1 MQEAI
6 AEGCTSFFVRW
17 KLLGGSFARLC
28 VAVCLFGPPRCA
40 CRPPSLPAQNQMEGL
55 LLPPQ
60 HQHYRALKKEY
71 VAAKAACS
79 DGERKEWR
87 RRLEKYVLRCM
98 TSDAVPANV

>member
-1 MQEAI
+1 METP
-6 AEGCTSFFVRW
+6 GWFVCSSLCCC
-17 KLLGGSFARLC
+17 LLVWAA
-28 VAVCLFGPPRCA
+28 AVCVPPA
-40 CRPPSLPAQNQMEGL
+40 LLPAQNQMEGL